1 MEVFQDLAL
10 GLTHAVHPANF
21 LLLCLGVLVGLVA
34 GALPGISFVNAMA
47 LSLPFTYAM
56 SPVLAVLFLTGI
68 YVGGIFGGSISSI
81 LINIPGSPGSLPATW
96 DGYPMTLRGQSA
108 KALGI
113 AITCSAIGGM
123 ASALLMTFFSPPFA
137 AFALTF
143 GQPEYFAATFL
154 GLVSVMAIAQGNL
167 LPSMI
172 SLFAGLIVAS
182 IGLDP
187 LYSVPRLTFGLEILE
202 NGISFVVVLIGMFA
216 IGEVLD
222 AVSQKLRA
230 TRHARTEIHTRLPRP
245 RVLWRLRGTITRG
258 TAVGCIIGCI
268 PGAGGI
274 VGAIIAYGV
283 ERQVSKRGDR
293 FGTGVEEGLGA
304 PETAKNA
311 TTGAATIPMLT
322 LGIPGSAATAIM
334 MAALMLKGVD
344 PGPLLFI
351 TGKELVYTVF
361 AGYLLANLL
370 MVVMGL
376 AVARSF
382 SYLMRVPP
390 GMLFA
395 FVIVLSVVGAFGV
408 RNNVADIYFCLAF
421 GILGYLMKRFGIPTA
436 PFILAVILGP
446 MAERYFLTSMAGYD
460 QDPWIFFTRPIS
472 GVIMALAIAMVLWG
486 LWPSLRKLYAT
497 ARPRLGATGVASPGA
512 DQDKKPPR
520 E

>member
-1 MEVFQDLAL
+1 MEILQELAV
-10 GLTHAVHPANF
+10 GLSHAFELANF
-21 LLLCLGVLVGLVA
+21 LLLCLGILVGVVA

-56 SPVLAVLFLTGI
+56 SPVMAMLFLTGI
-68 YVGGIFGGSISSI
+68 YVGGIFGGSISAV

-96 DGYPMTLRGQSA
+96 DGYPMTRRGESA

-123 ASALLMTFFSPPFA
+123 VSALLMTFFSPPFA
-137 AFALTF
+137 EFALTF
-143 GQPEYFAATFL
+143 DQPEFFAATFL
-154 GLVSVMAIAQGNL
+154 GLVSVMAIAKGEV
-167 LPSMI
+167 LPSMV
-172 SLFAGLIVAS
+172 SLFAGLLVAS

-187 LYSVPRLTFGLEILE
+187 LYSVPRLTFGFELLE

-216 IGEVLD
+216 IGEVLEGI
-222 AVSQKLRA
+222 SRRA
-230 TRHARTEIHTRLPRP
+230 PASFGSHARGHTRLPG
-245 RVLWRLRGTITRG
+245 LNEMWRLKGTIARASTI
-258 TAVGCIIGCI
+258 GCTIGCI
-268 PGAGGI
+268 PGTGGI

-283 ERQVSKRGDR
+283 EKQVSPRRDR

-351 TGKELVYTVF
+351 SGKDLVYTVF

-370 MVVMGL
+370 MVAMGM
-376 AVARSF
+376 AVARGF
-382 SYLMRVPP
+382 AYLMRVPP
-390 GMLFA
+390 GILYSFI
-395 FVIVLSVVGAFGV
+395 IVLCVVGAFGV
-408 RNNVADIYFCLAF
+408 RNNIADIYFCLAF
-421 GILGYLMKRFGIPTA
+421 GVLGYCMKRFGIPTA

-446 MAERYFLTSMAGYD
+446 LAERYFLTSMAGYD
-460 QDPWIFFTRPIS
+460 QNPWIFFTRPIS
-472 GVIMALAIAMVLWG
+472 GAIMALALAMLLWG
-486 LWPSLRKLYAT
+486 MWPTLGGMVRHAGRWVFT
-497 ARPRLGATGVASPGA
+497 GRRRHARNDREPA
-512 DQDKKPPR
+512 D
-520 E
+520 